1 MVQVSY
7 ILFYNK
13 VIITHTND
21 CHGYFITLNELL
33 ASSWIYESLKELSAF
48 AKKKVTY
55 VMKGTLNFKW
65 HVNDTFRF

>member
-48 AKKKVTY
+48 AKKKSY
-55 VMKGTLNFKW
+55 VRDEGNTEF
-65 HVNDTFRF
+65 